1 MSATIIELDE
11 EIKAHLTLSVA
22 PDKRKEVIEYLSSK
36 HPPAHLGG
44 YITVEEVRGSVYPI
58 ALVEAYDSNME
69 CELIPSLEVHFRG
82 EDGALIYGTL
92 EVEDWRVMYLLAGIG
107 VAGADITSYQ
117 VQGGESE
124 ESAQMIIRK
133 IEVAVY

>member
-11 EIKAHLTLSVA
+11 EIKARLTLSVA
-22 PDKRKEVIEYLSSK
+22 PDKRKEVVEYLSSK

-44 YITVEEVRGSVYPI
+44 YITVEEVRGGVYPI
-58 ALVEAYDSNME
+58 ALVQAYDSNME

-107 VAGADITSYQ
+107 VAGAYITSYQ

-124 ESAQMIIRK
+124 ELAQMTIRK
-133 IEVAVY
+133 LEVIAY

>member
-11 EIKAHLTLSVA
+11 EIKARLTLSVA
-22 PDKRKEVIEYLSSK
+22 PDKRKEVVEYLSSK

-58 ALVEAYDSNME
+58 ALVQAYDSNME

-92 EVEDWRVMYLLAGIG
+92 EVENWRAMYLLAGFG
-107 VAGADITSYQ
+107 VADAYITSYQ

>member
-22 PDKRKEVIEYLSSK
+22 PDKRKEVIEYLSLEQ
-36 HPPAHLGG
+36 PPASLDG
-44 YITVEEVRGSVYPI
+44 YITVEEVRKSVYPI
-58 ALVEAYDSNME
+58 ALVQAYDSNME

-92 EVEDWRVMYLLAGIG
+92 EVENWRVMYLLAGFG
-107 VAGADITSYQ
+107 VADADITSYQ

-124 ESAQMIIRK
+124 ELAQMIIRK
-133 IEVAVY
+133 LEVIAY

>member
-22 PDKRKEVIEYLSSK
+22 PDKRKEIVEYLSWK
-36 HPPAHLGG
+36 QPPAHLDG

-58 ALVEAYDSNME
+58 ALVQAYDSNME

-92 EVEDWRVMYLLAGIG
+92 EAENWRVMYLLAGIG
-107 VAGADITSYQ
+107 VTGADITSYQ

-124 ESAQMIIRK
+124 ELAQMIIRK
-133 IEVAVY
+133 LEVIAY

>member
-11 EIKAHLTLSVA
+11 EIKARLTLSVA
-22 PDKRKEVIEYLSSK
+22 PDKRKEIVEYLSSK

-58 ALVEAYDSNME
+58 ALVQAYDSNME

-92 EVEDWRVMYLLAGIG
+92 EVENWRVMYLLAGFG
-107 VAGADITSYQ
+107 VTDAYITSYQ

-124 ESAQMIIRK
+124 ESVQMIIRK

>member
-11 EIKAHLTLSVA
+11 EIKARLTLSVT
-22 PDKRKEVIEYLSSK
+22 PDKRKEVVEYLSSK

-44 YITVEEVRGSVYPI
+44 YITVEEVRGGVYPI
-58 ALVEAYDSNME
+58 ALVQAYDSNME

-107 VAGADITSYQ
+107 VAGAYITSYQ

>member
-22 PDKRKEVIEYLSSK
+22 PDKRKEVIEYLSLGQ
-36 HPPAHLGG
+36 PPASIDG
-44 YITVEEVRGSVYPI
+44 YITVEEVRKSVYPI
-58 ALVEAYDSNME
+58 ALVQAYDSNME
-69 CELIPSLEVHFRG
+69 CELTPSLEVYFRH
-82 EDGALIYGTL
+82 EDGTLIRGTL
-92 EVEDWRVMYLLAGIG
+92 EVENWRVMYLLAGFG
-107 VAGADITSYQ
+107 VVDADITSYQ